1 MERLCTGRKTNRR
14 SQRREKIL
22 VKQVCNKIKEGKDV
36 YAIVKEVGVEEATTR
51 EICYIAQNYAPDY
64 DIDKIL
70 DEVMQKETVL
80 N

>member
-1 MERLCTGRKTNRR
+1 M
-14 SQRREKIL
+14 
-22 VKQVCNKIKEGKDV
+22 IKEGKDV